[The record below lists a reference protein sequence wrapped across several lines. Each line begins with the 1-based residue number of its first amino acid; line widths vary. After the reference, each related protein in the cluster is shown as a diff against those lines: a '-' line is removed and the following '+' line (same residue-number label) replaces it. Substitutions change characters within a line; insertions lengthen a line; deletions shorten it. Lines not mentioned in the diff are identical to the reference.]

1 MFSMHHSDFKITKP
15 YHLQKHVTG
24 LVYSQIEIN
33 YTLIFN
39 FFLGGGGVQGQGSVK
54 MFDNQLH
61 IGKVYKINVL
71 YNYYQNKSK
80 IKNHKLPL

>member
-1 MFSMHHSDFKITKP
+1 MDRKP
-15 YHLQKHVTG
+15 LTCEDG
-24 LVYSQIEIN
+24 L
-33 YTLIFN
+33 T
-39 FFLGGGGVQGQGSVK
+39 FFFWGGVQGQGSVK

>member
-71 YNYYQNKSK
+71 
-80 IKNHKLPL
+80 

>member
-39 FFLGGGGVQGQGSVK
+39 FFLGGGGFK
-54 MFDNQLH
+54 
-61 IGKVYKINVL
+61 GKD
-71 YNYYQNKSK
+71 
-80 IKNHKLPL
+80 PLKCLTISCILGKFTK

>member
-1 MFSMHHSDFKITKP
+1 MYSMHHSDFKITKP

-39 FFLGGGGVQGQGSVK
+39 NI
-54 MFDNQLH
+54 DNQLH